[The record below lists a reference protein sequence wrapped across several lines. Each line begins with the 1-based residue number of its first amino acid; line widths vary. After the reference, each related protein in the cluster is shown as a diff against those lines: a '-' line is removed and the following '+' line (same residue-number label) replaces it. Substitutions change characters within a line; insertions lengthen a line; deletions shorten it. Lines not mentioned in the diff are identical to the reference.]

1 MKSDPQIFRLRWAM
15 LPVMAASVFFLFF
28 EPTWRLAHNA
38 VAKAFHGAS
47 GPLVLAGEW
56 LVPMLVGLLVCYPM
70 TRVYGRRATLAALA
84 AAVAASGYFV
94 WRFSGASLTGPLVLC
109 VSVPLFA
116 AVAQR
121 ALADE
126 PQLAWV
132 SDGASHAGTLPPAKL
147 AWALLPLLAIAFFA
161 LHDLVQ
167 DPAIE
172 LAFAPTS
179 RMGERLGML
188 AVSVVK
194 PFLVAW
200 PIAWVCALVYGRRAA
215 WVGALVALPTA
226 GRWAWLY
233 LASAHLPWVKA
244 AYSVELLGLVLFLP
258 LIAARMQ
265 RRLGDGKL
273 LLAPTTTPPPA

>member
-1 MKSDPQIFRLRWAM
+1 MAVTATPQTTARVAEIAPARPSRSLMGDAWRRLLR
-15 LPVMAASVFFLFF
+15 
-28 EPTWRLAHNA
+28 N
-38 VAKAFHGAS
+38 K
-47 GPLVLAGEW
+47 
-56 LVPMLVGLLVCYPM
+56 
-70 TRVYGRRATLAALA
+70 
-84 AAVAASGYFV
+84 AAVAGM
-94 WRFSGASLTGPLVLC
+94 LV
-109 VSVPLFA
+109 
-116 AVAQR
+116 
-121 ALADE
+121 
-126 PQLAWV
+126 
-132 SDGASHAGTLPPAKL
+132 
-147 AWALLPLLAIAFFA
+147 IAFFA

-179 RMGERLGML
+179 RMGERRGML

-200 PIAWVCALVYGRRAA
+200 PVACVCALVYGRRAA